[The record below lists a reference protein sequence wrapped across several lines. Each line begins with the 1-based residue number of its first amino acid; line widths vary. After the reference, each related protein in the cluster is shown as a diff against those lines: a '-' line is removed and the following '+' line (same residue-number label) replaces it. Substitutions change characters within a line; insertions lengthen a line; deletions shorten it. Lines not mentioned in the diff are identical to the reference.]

1 MIWNEVQI
9 KCNKNNIEYISNIL
23 IEYGATGTY
32 IIDPDEIEK
41 MIKNLSIDEYADDR
55 LIPNNGHHVIAYYSI
70 DENMNKKIEQIKN
83 KIGKIDSEI
92 TINVVNDEN
101 WKNNWKKYYHE
112 FMISKRIKIIPS
124 WEVKNNY
131 IEKFDVIMEPGMA
144 FGTGIHET
152 TKMCA
157 KLLDDYISINDN
169 IIDVGCGTGILS
181 IIAKK
186 LGAKKIFSIDIDK
199 SAVTA
204 TKINI
209 KNNNVKNVTVIE
221 GELHNLNSSNK
232 ANIIVANIISDIII
246 DLGNKFKNYLEK
258 GGIIICSGIISDRE
272 NDVKNALINSGFSIE
287 KIVYDNEWVAIVA
300 NG

>member
-1 MIWNEVQI
+1 MIWNEVQV

-23 IEYGATGTY
+23 IESGATGTY
-32 IIDPDEIEK
+32 IIEPDEIEK

-55 LIPNNGHHVIAYYSI
+55 LIPNNGNHVIAYYSI
-70 DENMNKKIEQIKN
+70 DENMDNKIEQIKN
-83 KIGKIDSEI
+83 KIGKITVEI
-92 TINVVNDEN
+92 AINIVNDEN

-112 FMISKRIKIIPS
+112 FMISNRIKIIPS
-124 WEVKNNY
+124 WEVKDKNLDEY
-131 IEKFDVIMEPGMA
+131 DVIMEPGMA

-157 KLLDDYISINDN
+157 ILLDDYICINDK

-199 SAVTA
+199 SAITA

-209 KNNNVKNVTVIE
+209 RNNNVENISVFE

-246 DLGNKFKNYLEK
+246 DLAGKFKNYMK
-258 GGIIICSGIISDRE
+258 KDGKIICSGIITDRE
-272 NDVKNALINSGFSIE
+272 NDVKNALISSGFSIE
-287 KIVYDNEWVAIVA
+287 KIIYDNEWVAIVA
-300 NG
+300 K